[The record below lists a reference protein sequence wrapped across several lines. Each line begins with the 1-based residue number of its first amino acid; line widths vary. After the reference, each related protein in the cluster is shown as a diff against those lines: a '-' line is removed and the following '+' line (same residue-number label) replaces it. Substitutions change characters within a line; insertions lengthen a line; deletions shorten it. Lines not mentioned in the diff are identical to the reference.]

1 MQKSA
6 RKNYQLMLPNS
17 ILKNIV
23 MAMSKTISRML
34 VRQIKQRCARCSIM
48 ALLVYAID
56 QIYCSASF
64 MPPVFLLDNF
74 S

>member
-1 MQKSA
+1 
-6 RKNYQLMLPNS
+6 
-17 ILKNIV
+17 
-23 MAMSKTISRML
+23 
-34 VRQIKQRCARCSIM
+34 M